1 MKIIDILNKIANGE
15 LKDGFEFKY
24 NDLHF
29 IYFKNVNEV
38 QRLENGI
45 NIGRIYY
52 LDKHLNDEVEVI
64 EENKEI
70 EELHEYKNIGYSE
83 CDIKTNRE
91 KLNEV
96 IRAVNKINKQLE
108 ELETSSEI
116 SEEEINDAIKRAR
129 EYIER
134 EEK

>member
-64 EENKEI
+64 EEKKEI
-70 EELHEYKNIGYSE
+70 EELKADAYTSPDVLNKI
-83 CDIKTNRE
+83 
-91 KLNEV
+91 NEV
-96 IRAVNKINKQLE
+96 IRAVNKLNK
-108 ELETSSEI
+108 
-116 SEEEINDAIKRAR
+116 
-129 EYIER
+129 ER
-134 EEK
+134 EGK